1 MFTCHVSQSILDTL
15 YTKKLVKKVFDEYDQ
30 DLDPDLNEY
39 FIFQAE
45 GKSSAIVRYMGE
57 DMWKLVDPKIQI
69 NSTRPKDAEQ
79 VALMDALLDPEIKI
93 ISVIGP
99 AGCGKTFLALSYALE
114 AITMK
119 QNDLTLVLTKS
130 TETVKNSKFFGA
142 VPGGVDEKFA
152 PFLDSFDLAIRKIAG
167 EKTYF
172 DLMKDK
178 RKILYKPI
186 EFCRGDSRENSIL
199 IADEMQNVSWHEV
212 KTLVSRFGENS
223 KCILLGDLNQKDV
236 NRSIDSGLEV
246 MFESEVYAR
255 SPLCAHVKLLN
266 DYRGPISKLIGLID
280 DELKK

>member
-1 MFTCHVSQSILDTL
+1 MFQCPVTQSVLDTL
-15 YTKKLVKKVFDEYDQ
+15 YTKKLVRHVFDEYVD
-30 DLDPDLNEY
+30 DLNPDLNEY
-39 FIFQAE
+39 FIFQGE
-45 GKSSAIVRYMGE
+45 GKSSAIVRYMG
-57 DMWKLVDPKIQI
+57 DDNWKLVDPKIQI
-69 NSTRPKDAEQ
+69 NATRPKDAEQ

-93 ISVIGP
+93 ISVVGP
-99 AGCGKTFLALSYALE
+99 AGCGKTFLSLSYALE
-114 AITMK
+114 VITMK

-130 TETVKNSKFFGA
+130 TETVKNSRFFGA

-223 KCILLGDLNQKDV
+223 KCILLGDLNQKDI
-236 NRSIDSGLEV
+236 NRGQDSGLEV
-246 MFESEVYAR
+246 LFESEVFAR
-255 SPLCAHVKLLN
+255 SPITAHVKLLN
-266 DYRGPISKLIGLID
+266 DYRGPISKLIGEID
-280 DELKK
+280 DEFRK

>member
-1 MFTCHVSQSILDTL
+1 MFQCHVTQSVLDTL
-15 YTKKLVKKVFDEYDQ
+15 YTKKLVKKVFNEYDQ
-30 DLDPDLNEY
+30 DLDPDINEY
-39 FIFQAE
+39 FIFQSE
-45 GKSSAIVRYMGE
+45 GKSSAIVKYLGD

-79 VALMDALLDPEIKI
+79 VALMDALLDPDIKI
-93 ISVIGP
+93 VSVIGP
-99 AGCGKTFLALSYALE
+99 AGCGKTFLSLSYALE
-114 AITMK
+114 VIAMK

-142 VPGGVDEKFA
+142 VPGSVDDKFA

-178 RKILYKPI
+178 KKILYKPI

-236 NRSIDSGLEV
+236 NRGSDSGLEV
-246 MFESEVYAR
+246 MFDSDVYAR
-255 SPLCAHVKLLN
+255 SPLTAHIELIN
-266 DYRGPISKLIGLID
+266 DYRGPISKLIGEID
-280 DELKK
+280 DEVKK